1 MPESS
6 TLLVFTLTALAL
18 LVVPGPSVLFIVA
31 RTVEHG
37 RTAGLVSVLG
47 IEAGALVHVA
57 AAVAGVTT
65 VATSETVFTA
75 VRWVG
80 AAYLVALG
88 VQSLRRAAVAA
99 EVAPGSRSRA
109 GLLRDGM
116 LVDLLNPKTAIFF
129 VAFLPQF
136 IDPANGSASTQALA
150 LGACF
155 LALAGLCDASYA
167 LVTAALR
174 ARLRLER
181 VAPASLARA
190 SCGIYIGLAG
200 VTVLT

>member
-6 TLLVFTLTALAL
+6 TLLVFTITALAL

-109 GLLRDGM
+109 GLLREGM

-150 LGACF
+150 LGTCF

-167 LVTAALR
+167 LITAALR

-181 VAPASLARA
+181 VASASLARA
-190 SCGIYIGLAG
+190 TCGIYIGLAA